1 MEVKNFD
8 ETDILFASVCFG
20 INGAPGR
27 RILVDQFL
35 GVPRLSL
42 VRNHMSLRI

>member
-8 ETDILFASVCFG
+8 ETDILFVCFG